1 MFSKNFLNDICNI
14 PEETLTIIK
23 TKLCPSYEKHYN
35 KKYTWELKKSHLK
48 LLKSISII
56 VLKHDK
62 GIAIVTMNR
71 TKCLNKFYTIWD
83 SNQFP
88 KLDEDPTC
96 YMENNVQGTLRKVKS
111 TVPQNVFSK
120 IYPSGLGPGNAREIS
135 CI

>member
-1 MFSKNFLNDICNI
+1 MTYVISQKKPLLLSRPNYVPSVRDTITKNT
-14 PEETLTIIK
+14 PEN
-23 TKLCPSYEKHYN
+23 Y
-35 KKYTWELKKSHLK
+35 KKSHLK
-48 LLKSISII
+48 LLKSSSII

-71 TKCLNKFYTIWD
+71 TKYLNKFYTILD
-83 SNQFP
+83 SC
-88 KLDEDPTC
+88 EDPTC

-111 TVPQNVFSK
+111 TVPQSVFSK